1 MSTRVAG
8 RGTAAD
14 GGGGGRFE
22 TVNALP
28 ESDPALVARLRAEI
42 AAAGGWISFDRFMEI
57 ALYDPEHGY
66 YGSGRAR
73 VGRGGDFF
81 TSVSVGET
89 YGLLLGKRVTRWWEE
104 NGRPPAWRL
113 SEQGA
118 NDGRLLA
125 DVLASLPETCRAAA
139 EVVIIE
145 PSERARAVQAETL
158 AATGVRPRWL
168 HLPRAMEPALPTVYF
183 ANELLDAFP
192 VERIR
197 IENGRWARLGVEYD
211 STTSSFQSAS
221 ALWPVEWAH
230 HLPADEPGQFSEG
243 YTTEICTHLDDW
255 ARGLAAFLSN
265 GLVLLADYG
274 FEEEDYFHRTRTEGT
289 LRTYREHRAI
299 DDPFAAI
306 GHSDITAHVNW
317 TRAAAALARSGFAVS
332 PIVDQGRWLTRVGMD
347 WLLGLEKNPSPD
359 TAKRLRQFQT
369 LTHPQHLGG
378 KFQILEAVLG

>member
-1 MSTRVAG
+1 VVFTFLS
-8 RGTAAD
+8 
-14 GGGGGRFE
+14 
-22 TVNALP
+22 TVNVPP
-28 ESDPALVARLRAEI
+28 ESDPTLVARLRAEI
-42 AAAGGWISFDRFMEI
+42 ARAGGWISFDRFMEA

-81 TSVSVGET
+81 TSASVGAT
-89 YGLLLGKRVTRWWEE
+89 YGLLLGKRIARWWEE
-104 NGRPPAWRL
+104 SARPPAWRL
-113 SEQGA
+113 AEQGA
-118 NDGRLLA
+118 NDGRLLG

-139 EVVIIE
+139 EVVVIE

-158 AATGVRPRWL
+158 AAIGTSARWL
-168 HLPRAMEPALPTVYF
+168 DAPRSMGIALPTVYF

-197 IENGRWARLGVEYD
+197 IENGRWARLGVGYD
-211 STTSSFQSAS
+211 STTSSFQWAS
-221 ALWPVEWAH
+221 VPWPTEWAH
-230 HLPADEPGQFSEG
+230 HLPDEERGTFPDG
-243 YTTEICTHLDDW
+243 YTTEICTRLEAW
-255 ARGLAAFLSN
+255 AERLAEFLSG

-274 FEEEDYFHRTRTEGT
+274 FEEADYFHRTRTEGT
-289 LRTYREHRAI
+289 LRTYRDHRAL

-317 TRAAAALARSGFAVS
+317 TRVSAVLAKAGFAVS
-332 PIVDQGRWLTRVGMD
+332 PILDQGRWLTRVGME
-347 WLLGLEKNPSPD
+347 WLLDLEKHPTPD

-378 KFQILEAVLG
+378 KFQILEAARG